1 MRGKKTARRARKH
14 TSRAIVRHE
23 SGSSMVERQQ
33 AATGG
38 VTALEVIALILT
50 ARSAHALTA
59 STWHLR
65 VWTGTWQRTRL
76 LCVEPVVELCG
87 LWRRHNCY
95 KLLSVHSNRRM
106 PERCAERVSASF
118 QQRSSPTPASLAP
131 LRHHDAARKG
141 RGGRIVGARQ
151 RLLLQADGLQGR
163 DSDFRRRQMHVG
175 AVR

>member
-1 MRGKKTARRARKH
+1 MRGKKSARRARKH

-23 SGSSMVERQQ
+23 SGSSMVERQP

-38 VTALEVIALILT
+38 VTALVVIALILT
-50 ARSAHALTA
+50 ARSARA

-65 VWTGTWQRTRL
+65 VWTGTLQRTAPLRL
-76 LCVEPVVELCG
+76 SSSRG
-87 LWRRHNCY
+87 LRLVAQQ
-95 KLLSVHSNRRM
+95 KLLQATCHISQ
-106 PERCAERVSASF
+106 ASACRGVCRSAPRLTSF
-118 QQRSSPTPASLAP
+118 QQSRPPPPSLHP
-131 LRHHDAARKG
+131 LRLHVAARKG
-141 RGGRIVGARQ
+141 RRGRIAAARH